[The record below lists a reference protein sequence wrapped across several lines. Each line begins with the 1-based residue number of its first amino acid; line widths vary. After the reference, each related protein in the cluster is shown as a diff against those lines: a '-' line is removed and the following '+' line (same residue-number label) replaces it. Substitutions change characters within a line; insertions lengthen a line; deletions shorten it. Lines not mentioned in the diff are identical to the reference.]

1 MTTTLL
7 FSRFISFFEV
17 NSNRI
22 NEISEFVVDFDDT
35 NEWHVEV
42 ISRPCLNSAN
52 SESKQNLIYTWPS

>member
-42 ISRPCLNSAN
+42 ISRP
-52 SESKQNLIYTWPS
+52 